1 MESTKEVN
9 PTTPIDSVVIED
21 ITGRPLLFRDIDETG
36 EENWYQLFY
45 PELQTRARFQSWP
58 LKNFVYEDKQGGCPP
73 GRELREGPWVKV
85 GSHDDPFTPDRV
97 DLWLSLSTGDHHT
110 VEV

>member
-36 EENWYQLFY
+36 EEHWYHLFY
-45 PELQTRARFQSWP
+45 PELQTHARFQSRS
-58 LKNFVYEDKQGGCPP
+58 LKNFVYEDNPGGCPP
-73 GRELREGPWVKV
+73 GREGPWVKV
-85 GSHDDPFTPDRV
+85 GSHDDHFSTGRV
-97 DLWLSLSTGDHHT
+97 DLWLCLSTGDYLT